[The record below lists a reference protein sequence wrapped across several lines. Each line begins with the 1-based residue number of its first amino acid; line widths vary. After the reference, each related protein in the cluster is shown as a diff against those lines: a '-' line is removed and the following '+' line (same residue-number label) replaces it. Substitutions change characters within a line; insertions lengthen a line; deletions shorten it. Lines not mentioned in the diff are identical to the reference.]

1 MQKFILKA
9 DKRKILG
16 RKVKQLRRTGVVPA
30 NLFGKGIDSQA
41 IQINAV
47 EFNRLYKEAG
57 ETSLVWVKVE
67 GEEKERPTLVT
78 AVHFNP
84 ITGDKLHVDFH
95 QVNLKEKVTAN
106 VPVEIIGT
114 SELIT
119 TNLAVL
125 SQSLN
130 EIEVEA
136 LPTDIPENITFDIS
150 SLKVIG
156 DHLKVSDAKIPA
168 EVEVKTDPE
177 QIVVSLQEPMKEEV
191 IPVVEEVVE
200 GEPGAE
206 APAEGEAPAAAKPG
220 EKPAEGEAK
229 PTESAAKPEDKK
241 E

>member
-1 MQKFILKA
+1 MKA
-9 DKRKILG
+9 EKRTVIG
-16 RKVKQLRRTGVVPA
+16 SKVKKLRREGIVPA

-78 AVHFNP
+78 SVHFNP
-84 ITGDKLHVDFH
+84 VTGNKLHVDFH

-106 VPVEIIGT
+106 VPVELIGE
-114 SELIT
+114 SELVN
-119 TNLAVL
+119 TNAAVL

-136 LPTDIPENITFDIS
+136 LPTDIPENISFDIS
-150 SLKVIG
+150 QLKEIG
-156 DHLKVSDAKIPA
+156 DQLKVSDAKVGA
-168 EVEVKTDPE
+168 GVEIQTDPE

-191 IPVVEEVVE
+191 IPVEEVAE
-200 GEPGAE
+200 EITGAE
-206 APAEGEAPAAAKPG
+206 APAEGEGTPG

-229 PTESAAKPEDKK
+229 AETSEEAPKK